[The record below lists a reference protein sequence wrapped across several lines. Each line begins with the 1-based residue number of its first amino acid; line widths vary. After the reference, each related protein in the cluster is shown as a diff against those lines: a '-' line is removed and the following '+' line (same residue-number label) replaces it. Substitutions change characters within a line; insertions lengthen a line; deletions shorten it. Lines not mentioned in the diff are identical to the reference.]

1 MPQLI
6 QERQFLVIAISYQN
20 RNKDIR
26 QRNYRQP
33 LAPLNRIAL
42 ATNARNCGNQR
53 QKAELMLARDERA
66 DEERGCVVSI
76 LAIIDDMSCQRGL
89 DLQTDA

>member
-1 MPQLI
+1 
-6 QERQFLVIAISYQN
+6 VIAISYQN

-26 QRNYRQP
+26 QRNHRQP

-53 QKAELMLARDERA
+53 QKAERMLQCDEHA
-66 DEERGCVVSI
+66 DEEPGCAVSI
-76 LAIIDDMSCQRGL
+76 LAIIADVSSQDALGL
-89 DLQTDA
+89 QIDV

>member
-1 MPQLI
+1 M
-6 QERQFLVIAISYQN
+6 VIAISYQN

-26 QRNYRQP
+26 QRNHRQP

-53 QKAELMLARDERA
+53 QKVERMLQRDEHA
-66 DEERGCVVSI
+66 DEEQGCVVLI
-76 LAIIDDMSCQRGL
+76 LAIIADVSCQDALGL
-89 DLQTDA
+89 QIDV